1 MNESLSAVSPACG
14 RDPLVQAITSFLA
27 HEHAPHIPEIRAT
40 LERTIDDAGADAIR
54 VFAGRLARAG
64 TDWSYYP
71 GDPLARRIHHAL
83 APSVLRHEPVVSGGG
98 HLAAVAGRPVVIVAN
113 HLSYSDA
120 NVIDVLLHRCGHEEI
135 ARRLAVI
142 AGPKVYSDITRRF
155 SSLCFGTIK
164 SPQNE
169 SVASGEALMTSRQVA
184 LAARQT
190 LAAAHARLAAGDA
203 LLIFPEGTRSRGG
216 GMQAF
221 LPGVARY
228 FVANETIVV
237 PIGLCG
243 TENLFA
249 IGEERLGSGGM
260 TMNIGP
266 SVTVAALRA
275 GAAQHRRGFIDA
287 IGEAVA
293 QQLPTRYRGVYA

>member
-1 MNESLSAVSPACG
+1 MTITQENGFCAPEDLT
-14 RDPLVQAITSFLA
+14 DAITEFVVRKSG
-27 HEHAPHIPEIRAT
+27 
-40 LERTIDDAGADAIR
+40 IDDHSVRAVVEGVIDAAGDGAVAR
-54 VFAGRLARAG
+54 LRTHLAREA
-64 TDWSYYP
+64 DSWSYYP
-71 GDPLARRIHHAL
+71 ADALARTVHHQL
-83 APSVLRHEPVVSGGG
+83 AGLVLQEPPVINGAERLASVHRHP
-98 HLAAVAGRPVVIVAN
+98 LIIVAN

-249 IGEERLGSGGM
+249 IGEERLGSGGI